1 MPCGPPVEANSTRS
15 GAVFAHGGRGP
26 LFPRKSRLMP
36 VEPCAGSGQP
46 IRMTDEDTSAEIA
59 AAVAETPEL
68 LLRDVAYYMK

>member
-1 MPCGPPVEANSTRS
+1 
-15 GAVFAHGGRGP
+15 
-26 LFPRKSRLMP
+26 MP